1 MKDTKAWMTAL
12 TLPDLLA
19 AIAVAD
25 DTDAKQRIV
34 RLAYL
39 FGDLAG
45 YGDREN
51 EASKETQT

>member
-19 AIAVAD
+19 AIAV
-25 DTDAKQRIV
+25 TESVNERQRIV

-39 FGDLAG
+39 FGDLDG

-51 EASKETQT
+51 ETAKETTT